1 MNISEKQYQVKT
13 DAFQGPLDLL
23 LMLIEKR
30 KLHVSDIALAQVAD
44 DYIAYTRQLEHFPI
58 GETAGFILV
67 AATLLL
73 IKSKSL
79 LPTLSLSL
87 EEQADV
93 SDLERRLKI
102 YQRVKE
108 ASEHVRERFGMQ
120 PLFFRE
126 DRGVQIPVFAPSQD
140 LSVKALAGAA
150 LSLIKNLP
158 KAVAP
163 LSQKVIKK
171 VVSLEEMIDRL
182 TERIQSS
189 IKMSFKEFSGSGKK
203 EKVHVIVSFLA
214 MLELVKQGILSVT
227 QEKEFNDIEME
238 THAVNTPRYI

>member
-1 MNISEKQYQVKT
+1 MNESPSQYQIKT
-13 DAFQGPLDLL
+13 DTFQGPLDMLL
-23 LMLIEKR
+23 TLIEKR
-30 KLHVSDIALAQVAD
+30 KLHVSDIALAKVAD
-44 DYIAYTRQLEHFPI
+44 DYIAYTKQLEHFPI

-87 EEQADV
+87 EEQADA
-93 SDLERRLKI
+93 SDLERRLEI
-102 YQRVKE
+102 YQLIKA
-108 ASEHVRERFGMQ
+108 ASGHASERFGAQ

-126 DRGVQIPVFAPSQD
+126 DRGTQITVFAPSND
-140 LSVKALAGAA
+140 LSVKTLTEAA

-158 KAVAP
+158 KAAAP
-163 LSQKVIKK
+163 LSQKIIKK

-189 IKMSFKEFSGSGKK
+189 IKMSFKDFSGSGKK

-227 QEKEFNDIEME
+227 QEKEFYDIKME
-238 THAVNTPRYI
+238 THAVNTPRYT

>member
-1 MNISEKQYQVKT
+1 MDTPLAHYQVKT

-23 LMLIEKR
+23 LTLIEKR
-30 KLHVSDIALAQVAD
+30 KLHVSDIALSQVAD
-44 DYIAYTRQLEHFPI
+44 DYIAYTKQLEHFPI

-102 YQRVKE
+102 YQRIKE
-108 ASEHVRERFGMQ
+108 ASQHVRERFGAE
-120 PLFFRE
+120 PLFFR
-126 DRGVQIPVFAPSQD
+126 DNTGTQIPVFAPSGD
-140 LSVKALAGAA
+140 LSVKTLAGAA
-150 LSLIKNLP
+150 LMLIKNLP
-158 KAVAP
+158 KAAST

-171 VVSLEEMIDRL
+171 VVSLEEMINRL
-182 TERIQSS
+182 TERIQMN
-189 IKMSFKEFSGSGKK
+189 IKMSFKEFSGAGKK

-214 MLELVKQGILSVT
+214 MLELVKQGVLSVT
-227 QEKEFNDIEME
+227 QEKQFHDIQME
-238 THAVNTPRYI
+238 THTVHIPRYL

>member
-1 MNISEKQYQVKT
+1 MSISDTQYKIKT
-13 DAFQGPLDLL
+13 NVFQGPLDLL
-23 LMLIEKR
+23 LTLIEKR
-30 KLHVSDIALAQVAD
+30 KLHISDIALAQVAD
-44 DYIAYTRQLEHFPI
+44 DYIAYTKQLEHFPI
-58 GETAGFILV
+58 GETANFILV

-79 LPTLSLSL
+79 LPSLSLSL

-102 YQRVKE
+102 YQRIKT
-108 ASEHVRERFGMQ
+108 ASLHVRERFGTQ

-126 DRGVQIPVFAPSQD
+126 DGGAQIPVFAPSND
-140 LSVKALAGAA
+140 LSVKTLAEAV

-158 KAVAP
+158 KTAAP

-182 TERIQSS
+182 TERIQLSV
-189 IKMSFKEFSGSGKK
+189 KMSFKEFSGGGKK
-203 EKVHVIVSFLA
+203 EKVHIIVSFLA

-227 QEKEFNDIEME
+227 QEKEFHDIEME

>member
-1 MNISEKQYQVKT
+1 MDTPLAHYQVKT

-23 LMLIEKR
+23 LTLIEKR

-44 DYIAYTRQLEHFPI
+44 DYIAYTKQLEHFPI

-93 SDLERRLKI
+93 SDLERRLKM
-102 YQRVKE
+102 YQCIKE
-108 ASEHVRERFGMQ
+108 ASRHVRERFGAE
-120 PLFFRE
+120 PLFFR
-126 DRGVQIPVFAPSQD
+126 DNTGTQIPVFAPSGD
-140 LSVKALAGAA
+140 LSVKTLAEAA
-150 LSLIKNLP
+150 LMLIKNLP
-158 KAVAP
+158 KAVSA

-171 VVSLEEMIDRL
+171 VVSLEEMINRL
-182 TERIQSS
+182 TERIQMN
-189 IKMSFKEFSGSGKK
+189 IKMSFKEFSGAGKK

-214 MLELVKQGILSVT
+214 MLELVKQGVLSVA
-227 QEKEFNDIEME
+227 QEKQFHDIQME
-238 THAVNTPRYI
+238 THTVHTPRYL

>member
-1 MNISEKQYQVKT
+1 MDETTAHYQVKT

-23 LMLIEKR
+23 LTLIEKR

-44 DYIAYTRQLEHFPI
+44 DYITYTKQLEHFPI

-102 YQRVKE
+102 YQCIKE
-108 ASEHVRERFGMQ
+108 ASQHVRERFGTE
-120 PLFFRE
+120 PLFFR
-126 DRGVQIPVFAPSQD
+126 DAAGTHIPVFAPSGD
-140 LSVKALAGAA
+140 LSVKTIAEAALA
-150 LSLIKNLP
+150 LIKNLP
-158 KAVAP
+158 KAAAP
-163 LSQKVIKK
+163 LSQKIIKK
-171 VVSLEEMIDRL
+171 VISLEEMIGQL
-182 TERIQSS
+182 TERIQAS
-189 IKMSFKEFSGSGKK
+189 IKMSFRDFSGSGKK
-203 EKVHVIVSFLA
+203 EKAHVIVSFLA
-214 MLELVKQGILSVT
+214 MLELVKQGVLSVT

-238 THAVNTPRYI
+238 THAVNTPRYL